1 MAVWNIVNRTD
12 FRSHANIMA
21 EHYQLER
28 IRAEEYLKSISRRIT
43 LPMTCWQTITFATLR
58 HSGAS

>member
-28 IRAEEYLKSISRRIT
+28 IRAEEYLKSIST
-43 LPMTCWQTITFATLR
+43 
-58 HSGAS
+58 

>member
-12 FRSHANIMA
+12 FRSHSNIMA

-28 IRAEEYLKSISRRIT
+28 IRAEEFLKSISKYRIKD
-43 LPMTCWQTITFATLR
+43 LFKEVI
-58 HSGAS
+58 